1 VVRRVYLKRQP
12 ELIPSIILGNG
23 FVAAQVIIAALNRD
37 HQVIATVRAEEKA
50 KQTRGALE
58 KKVGSKISNLSFAIV
73 PVVEADG
80 AFDDILKA
88 QEFVAVIHTATP
100 FYLQALA
107 RLFSLATPSYTNWRL
122 VQ

>member
-37 HQVIATVRAEEKA
+37 YQVVATVRAEEKA
-50 KQTRGALE
+50 KQTTGALQ

-80 AFDDILKA
+80 AFDDVLKA
-88 QEFVAVIHTATP
+88 HEFVAVIHTATP
-100 FYLQALA
+100 FHLQALA
-107 RLFSLATPSYTNWRL
+107 HFFSLVTSSY
-122 VQ
+122 